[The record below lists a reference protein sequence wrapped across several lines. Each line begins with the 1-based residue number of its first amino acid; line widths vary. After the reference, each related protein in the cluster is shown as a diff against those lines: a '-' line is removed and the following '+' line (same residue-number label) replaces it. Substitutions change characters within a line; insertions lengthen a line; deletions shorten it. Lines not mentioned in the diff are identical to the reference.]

1 MIEMNLPQRTRS
13 DAEKR
18 IDDLNPSASSAV
30 NSIHIWSHMTVQ
42 RINQISGEIVDAAMK
57 VHTALGPG
65 LLESAYEACLK
76 HELTRRGL
84 KVLSQVTLPVI
95 YDGVKIDVGYR
106 IDLLV
111 EDAVIVELK
120 AVEKLTPLN
129 EAQLLSYLKLSGRKL
144 GLLINFNV
152 EHLKNGIKRIAN
164 GL

>member
-1 MIEMNLPQRTRS
+1 
-13 DAEKR
+13 
-18 IDDLNPSASSAV
+18 
-30 NSIHIWSHMTVQ
+30 MTVQ

-65 LLESAYEACLK
+65 LLESAYEGCLK
-76 HELTRRGL
+76 HELTKRGL

-120 AVEKLTPLN
+120 AVERLTPLN